1 MFSDSFLFI
10 TPIIILYSLLLF
22 GLVIFEIKRRKL
34 LKNKIKKIVVIAI
47 LLAILTLLLSVFYQ
61 EKHIGGNCIFHY
73 HGLPHYYLSEYKCF
87 ENEKEF
93 QNLWNSKDIF
103 LEKDFSKIINGIN
116 LLYLTVDF
124 IFWVLLFLYLGL
136 IGAARWKTLQPHE
149 V

>member
-1 MFSDSFLFI
+1 MFLDSFLFI
-10 TPIIILYSLLLF
+10 TPMIILYSLLLF

-47 LLAILTLLLSVFYQ
+47 LLAISTLSLTIFYQ
-61 EKHIGGNCIFHY
+61 EKHVGGNCVSHC
-73 HGLPHYYLSEYKCF
+73 HGLPHYYLREYKCF

-103 LEKDFSKIINGIN
+103 LEKDFSKIMNGIN
-116 LLYLTVDF
+116 LFYLTVDF
-124 IFWVLLFLYLGL
+124 IFWILLFVYLGL
-136 IGAARWKTLQPHE
+136 IGTVIWERRQLRR

>member
-34 LKNKIKKIVVIAI
+34 LKNKIKKIVAIAI

-61 EKHIGGNCIFHY
+61 EKHVGGNCIFHY

-87 ENEKEF
+87 ENEREF
-93 QNLWNSKDIF
+93 QNLWSSKDIF

-124 IFWVLLFLYLGL
+124 IFWILLFVYLGL
-136 IGAARWKTLQPHE
+136 VGAARRKALQPHE

>member
-61 EKHIGGNCIFHY
+61 EKHLGGNCVFHY

-93 QNLWNSKDIF
+93 QNLWGSKDIF
-103 LEKDFSKIINGIN
+103 LEKNFSKIINGIN

-124 IFWVLLFLYLGL
+124 IFWVLLFVYLGL
-136 IGAARWKTLQPHE
+136 IGTVILRKGQLCR